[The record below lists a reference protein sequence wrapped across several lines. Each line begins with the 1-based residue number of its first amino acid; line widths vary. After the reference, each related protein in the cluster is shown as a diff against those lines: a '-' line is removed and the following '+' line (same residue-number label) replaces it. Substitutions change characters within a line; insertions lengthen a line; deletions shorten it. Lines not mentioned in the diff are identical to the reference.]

1 MQNEFTERGITQKEL
16 DLAKQKIASH
26 IVLASE
32 RTESRMFSVGAQWL
46 SGQKFKTVQEIA
58 ETYQSLTLEEVNAAI
73 RSYPLDKNMTL
84 VIGPNESL
92 EAV

>member
-1 MQNEFTERGITQKEL
+1 
-16 DLAKQKIASH
+16 
-26 IVLASE
+26 
-32 RTESRMFSVGAQWL
+32 MFSVGAQWL